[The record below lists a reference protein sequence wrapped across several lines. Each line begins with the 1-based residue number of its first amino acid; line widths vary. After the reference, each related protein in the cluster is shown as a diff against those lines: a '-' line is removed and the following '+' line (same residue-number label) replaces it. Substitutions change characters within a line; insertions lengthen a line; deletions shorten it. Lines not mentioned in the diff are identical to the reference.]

1 MQIILIYIEIK
12 KWYITDLGVAR
23 GAKASQLAKVILQLD
38 ENAEV
43 RCFESVAQAI
53 KAADSEAQ
61 QGDRVIVFGSF
72 YTVEFAMQLGI

>member
-1 MQIILIYIEIK
+1 MLELDK
-12 KWYITDLGVAR
+12 K
-23 GAKASQLAKVILQLD
+23 
-38 ENAEV
+38 AEV
-43 RCFESVAQAI
+43 SCFESVEQAI